1 MESVTGQE
9 NGNTMN
15 RKGERRTD
23 RMHGRCPVCEN
34 LPRGPLCRAHR
45 RELAKTLHGLRL
57 GLVELKWV
65 ERREVRYSTGTGG
78 GAHPA
83 FAPAAIDISAADLY
97 NQVEDTLQ
105 DVAGDIGLWAGKA
118 PALIARLQAS
128 MGRLADAPNSGRDF
142 KQLTNAYRRVRLRI
156 TPPEERIIHGHCLN
170 PECGAQLAGLPDDT
184 MVTCQECGSTW
195 AVAEVRR
202 ARRER
207 MTGQYITGKPKLAA
221 QWISQE
227 TGIEIKRGD
236 VSNWRSRGLLHPV
249 ETDVSGVWQWAKP
262 ELLACAEHMRLAT

>member
-1 MESVTGQE
+1 MQPVTGQE

-23 RMHGRCPVCEN
+23 GRHVRCPVCED
-34 LPRGPLCRAHR
+34 LPRGPLCKAHR
-45 RELAKTLHGLRL
+45 RELAGTIHGLRL
-57 GLVELKWV
+57 VMYELKAV
-65 ERREVRYSTGTGG
+65 ERREVRLASHGG

-118 PALIARLQAS
+118 PALIARLQAN

-142 KQLTNAYRRVRLRI
+142 KQLTNAYRRVKLRI

-170 PECGAQLAGLPDDT
+170 PACGRELAGVQEDT
-184 MVTCQECGSTW
+184 MITCPACGSTW
-195 AVAEVRR
+195 SVSALSQ
-202 ARRER
+202 ARVEELQGQTITCTPKDAADWTQWQ
-207 MTGQYITGKPKLAA
+207 TGRKVTRKQVGM
-221 QWISQE
+221 W
-227 TGIEIKRGD
+227 IKRGKLPSA
-236 VSNWRSRGLLHPV
+236 VKAGRQG
-249 ETDVSGVWQWAKP
+249 QWTFDTG
-262 ELLACAEHMRLAT
+262 ELVACA